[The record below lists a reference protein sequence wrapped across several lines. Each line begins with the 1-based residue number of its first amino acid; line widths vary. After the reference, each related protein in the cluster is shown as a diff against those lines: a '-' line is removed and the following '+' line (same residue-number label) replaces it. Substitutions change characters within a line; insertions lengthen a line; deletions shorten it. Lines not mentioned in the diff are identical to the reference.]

1 MKYSNE
7 TSLIGK
13 AANSLDIKGAIIG
26 KTLDFIIQFIN
37 NKVNEKK
44 WKNLFLETGENTI
57 HENVKIPQTLQTF
70 MKGEKKS
77 VELPSTFIPFKRFL
91 MEQ

>member
-37 NKVNEKK
+37 NKIISCKTNY
-44 WKNLFLETGENTI
+44 
-57 HENVKIPQTLQTF
+57 Q
-70 MKGEKKS
+70 S
-77 VELPSTFIPFKRFL
+77 Y
-91 MEQ
+91 

>member
-37 NKVNEKK
+37 NRVNEKK
-44 WKNLFLETGENTI
+44 
-57 HENVKIPQTLQTF
+57 
-70 MKGEKKS
+70 MEK
-77 VELPSTFIPFKRFL
+77 FIFRNWRTSS
-91 MEQ
+91 

>member
-26 KTLDFIIQFIN
+26 KKMEKFIFRN
-37 NKVNEKK
+37 
-44 WKNLFLETGENTI
+44 WRT
-57 HENVKIPQTLQTF
+57 
-70 MKGEKKS
+70 S
-77 VELPSTFIPFKRFL
+77 S
-91 MEQ
+91 

>member
-37 NKVNEKK
+37 NRVNEKK
-44 WKNLFLETGENTI
+44 WKI
-57 HENVKIPQTLQTF
+57 R
-70 MKGEKKS
+70 MEK
-77 VELPSTFIPFKRFL
+77 LDR
-91 MEQ
+91 

>member
-26 KTLDFIIQFIN
+26 KNFRLY
-37 NKVNEKK
+37 
-44 WKNLFLETGENTI
+44 NT
-57 HENVKIPQTLQTF
+57 VY
-70 MKGEKKS
+70 
-77 VELPSTFIPFKRFL
+77 
-91 MEQ
+91 

>member
-1 MKYSNE
+1 MNARVYQVIFFVFSIDNLPFLKCLTLLGYHISMKYSNE

-37 NKVNEKK
+37 NKVNEK
-44 WKNLFLETGENTI
+44 NG
-57 HENVKIPQTLQTF
+57 KIYF
-70 MKGEKKS
+70 
-77 VELPSTFIPFKRFL
+77 
-91 MEQ
+91 

>member
-26 KTLDFIIQFIN
+26 KTLDFIIVGRNPDIIRG
-37 NKVNEKK
+37 
-44 WKNLFLETGENTI
+44 KNG
-57 HENVKIPQTLQTF
+57 KIYF
-70 MKGEKKS
+70 
-77 VELPSTFIPFKRFL
+77 
-91 MEQ
+91 

>member
-37 NKVNEKK
+37 NKVKKMEK
-44 WKNLFLETGENTI
+44 
-57 HENVKIPQTLQTF
+57 
-70 MKGEKKS
+70 
-77 VELPSTFIPFKRFL
+77 FIFRNWRTSS
-91 MEQ
+91 